1 MTRTV
6 LITGCSTGIGNAAA
20 KAFHQHGWNVIATLR
35 NPASAH
41 GLEGRDNVL
50 VTALD
55 VTDPDSIANAIA
67 AGLERFGQI
76 DAVINNA
83 GFGSYG
89 IFEGASEA
97 SVRAVYETNVFG
109 VMNVI
114 RAVLPHMRE
123 RRQGQIINIS
133 SAGGFFAL
141 PTMSVYCSSKFALE
155 GFSEGL
161 SHELAPLGIR
171 VKLIEPGGVLT
182 TNFDTRATALAT
194 DDVTPAE
201 YAPFVDATHAMLDQM
216 RSAATATEQ
225 QVAEVIHQAA
235 LDDSGRLRHV
245 ATDDIRELVRL
256 RQETCEDEYMAFMR
270 QHIVPQLH

>member
-1 MTRTV
+1 MTQTV

-20 KAFHQHGWNVIATLR
+20 RTFQQQGWNVIATLR
-35 NPASAH
+35 NPASGH
-41 GLEGRDNVL
+41 GLEGLENVL
-50 VTALD
+50 VTTLD
-55 VTDPDSIANAIA
+55 VTDPDSIASAIA

-76 DAVINNA
+76 DALINNA

-89 IFEGASEA
+89 IFEGASDA
-97 SVRAVYETNVFG
+97 SVRSVYETNVFG
-109 VMNVI
+109 VMNVT

-182 TNFDTRATALAT
+182 TNFDSRATALAA
-194 DDVTPAE
+194 DDATPSE
-201 YAPFVDATHAMLDQM
+201 YAPFVDATNAMLDHM
-216 RSAATATEQ
+216 RTAASATEQ

-235 LDDSGRLRHV
+235 LDDSGRLRYL

-256 RQETCEDEYMAFMR
+256 RQETSEDEYMAFMR
-270 QHIVPQLH
+270 QHIVPQLP

>member
-1 MTRTV
+1 MTQTV
-6 LITGCSTGIGNAAA
+6 LITGCSTGIGNATA
-20 KAFHQHGWNVIATLR
+20 KTFQQQGWNVIATLR
-35 NPASAH
+35 NPASGH
-41 GLEGRDNVL
+41 GLEGLENVL
-50 VTALD
+50 VTTLD
-55 VTDPDSIANAIA
+55 VTDPDSIASAIA

-76 DAVINNA
+76 DALINNA

-89 IFEGASEA
+89 IFEGASDA
-97 SVRAVYETNVFG
+97 SVRSVYETNVFG
-109 VMNVI
+109 VMNVT

-123 RRQGQIINIS
+123 RRRGQIINIS

-141 PTMSVYCSSKFALE
+141 PTMSVYCSSKFAVE

-182 TNFDTRATALAT
+182 TNFDNRATVLAA
-194 DDVTPAE
+194 DDATPSE
-201 YAPFVDATHAMLDQM
+201 YAPFVDATNAMLEHM
-216 RSAATATEQ
+216 RTAANATEQ

-235 LDDSGRLRHV
+235 LDDSDRLRYL

-256 RQETCEDEYMAFMR
+256 RQETSEDEYMAFMR
-270 QHIVPQLH
+270 QHIVPQLR